1 MMQQLR
7 AIECERTRQWI
18 SVALDSELSQFERS
32 LVSGHVARCAAC
44 RSFEVHVTEVTREVR
59 RAPAERMSARIYL
72 PIRRRVAWR
81 AAGVA
86 RVGSVAAV
94 VVSAISIGL
103 LVAPEKRPLAGE
115 HALVAGSLEQPA
127 GVNDLVIG
135 LRGRKLGRGQQQA
148 IAFGA
153 GGIGAYKPALAPE
166 P

>member
-1 MMQQLR
+1 MQEVR

-32 LVSGHVARCAAC
+32 LVNGHVARCAAC

-59 RAPAERMSARIYL
+59 SAPAERMSARIYL

-81 AAGVA
+81 TAGVA

-94 VVSAISIGL
+94 VVSAVSIGL
-103 LVAPEKRPLAGE
+103 LATPDNRPFTSEAP
-115 HALVAGSLEQPA
+115 LVASSLEQP
-127 GVNDLVIG
+127 GGINDLVIG
-135 LRGRKLGRGQQQA
+135 VRRPTLGQGQQA
-148 IAFGA
+148 TAFGA
-153 GGIGAYKPALAPE
+153 GGIGAYKPVLAPE

>member
-1 MMQQLR
+1 MQEVR

-32 LVSGHVARCAAC
+32 LVSGHVARCAGC
-44 RSFEVHVTEVTREVR
+44 RSFEERATAVTTAVR
-59 RAPAERMSARIYL
+59 RAPAQTMSARIYL
-72 PIRRRVAWR
+72 PVRRRLAWR

-94 VVSAISIGL
+94 LVAAVSMGL
-103 LVAPEKRPLAGE
+103 LAAPDNRTLASE
-115 HALVAGSLEQPA
+115 HALVASSLDQP
-127 GVNDLVIG
+127 GGTNDLVIG
-135 LRGRKLGRGQQQA
+135 PRRPTLGLGQDA

-153 GGIGAYKPALAPE
+153 GGIGAYKPVLAPE

>member
-1 MMQQLR
+1 MQQLR

-18 SVALDSELSQFERS
+18 SLALDSELSQFERS
-32 LVSGHVARCAAC
+32 LVSGHVVRCAAC
-44 RSFEVHVTEVTREVR
+44 RAFEVHVTEMTREVR

-72 PIRRRVAWR
+72 PIRRRLAWR

-103 LVAPEKRPLAGE
+103 VAAPENRPFAGDAPLVAA
-115 HALVAGSLEQPA
+115 SLEQP
-127 GVNDLVIG
+127 GGLNDLVIG
-135 LRGRKLGRGQQQA
+135 IRRPSLGQGQQA
-148 IAFGA
+148 TAFGS

>member
-1 MMQQLR
+1 MHEVR

-32 LVSGHVARCAAC
+32 LVNGHVARCAAC
-44 RSFEVHVTEVTREVR
+44 RSFEIHVTTFTREVR
-59 RAPAERMSARIYL
+59 RAPAERMLSRIYL
-72 PIRRRVAWR
+72 PTRQRLAWR

-94 VVSAISIGL
+94 VVTAISMGL
-103 LVAPEKRPLAGE
+103 LVAPDNRPFTGNAP
-115 HALVAGSLEQPA
+115 LVAASLAQPG

-135 LRGRKLGRGQQQA
+135 VRRPTLGQGQQA
-148 IAFGA
+148 TAFGA
-153 GGIGAYKPALAPE
+153 GGIGAYKPVLVPE